1 MTETAVSVLPP
12 GAGGRVLDFRRRGT
26 PPRRKRRSVLWTL
39 AKPLAVALA
48 LVGLP
53 AGVVTWVLTAPL
65 FGLRDVQVS
74 EAAGS
79 ATHRISMESVRQALA
94 PLQGKNL
101 VRLSLAEA
109 AARVERNPW
118 IASVEMAKELPG
130 RLHVKVAERRPVAL
144 LLMDGGLVYAD
155 SDGKAIA
162 RVTTPAELDEA
173 RSAGLLVVSFVRNFA
188 HKPHKEGVGS
198 ALGVAADL
206 GRVQPTWASKL
217 SRIEVLGEEDFR
229 LHTDALPFP
238 LLVRSGQVKPKIER
252 LVELL
257 PELSRRYVRIE
268 AVDLRFARRIVVQP
282 ALSTPPPGGTGA

>member
-1 MTETAVSVLPP
+1 MTETAVSVMPP

-53 AGVVTWVLTAPL
+53 AGLVAWVLTAPL
-65 FGLRDVQVS
+65 FGLRDIEVMEVRGT
-74 EAAGS
+74 ARRV
-79 ATHRISMESVRQALA
+79 TRESVRQALA

-118 IASVEMAKELPG
+118 IESVEMAKELPG

-144 LLMDGGLVYAD
+144 LLADGGLVYAD
-155 SDGKAIA
+155 REGRAIA
-162 RVTTPAELDEA
+162 PVTTPKELVEA
-173 RSAGLLVVSFVRNFA
+173 RREKLLVVSFLQ
-188 HKPHKEGVGS
+188 KPHGEGIRA
-198 ALGVAADL
+198 ALTVAAEL
-206 GRVQPTWASKL
+206 GRAQPTWSGQL
-217 SRIEVLGEEDFR
+217 SSIEVLGEEDFR

-238 LLVRSGQVKPKIER
+238 LLVRSGQVKPKVER

>member
-1 MTETAVSVLPP
+1 MTAVSVLPP

-26 PPRRKRRSVLWTL
+26 PPRRKRKSLLWTL
-39 AKPLAVALA
+39 AKPLAIALL

-53 AGVVTWVLTAPL
+53 AGLVAWVLTAPR
-65 FGLRDVQVS
+65 FGLRDVEVIEAPGASSSRVS
-74 EAAGS
+74 GE
-79 ATHRISMESVRQALA
+79 TVREALA
-94 PLQGKNL
+94 PLRGENL

-109 AARVERNPW
+109 SARVERNPW

-130 RLHVKVAERRPVAL
+130 RLRVKVAERRPVAL
-144 LLMDGGLVYAD
+144 LLVDGGLVYAD
-155 SDGKAIA
+155 SEGRAIA
-162 RVTTPAELDEA
+162 PVVTPAELEA
-173 RSAGLLVVSFVRNFA
+173 ARREKLLVVSFSQ
-188 HKPHKEGVGS
+188 KPHGEGIS
-198 ALGVAADL
+198 AALSVAADL
-206 GRVQPTWASKL
+206 GRAQPTWAGKL

-238 LLVRSGQVKPKIER
+238 LLVRSGQVTPKVER

-282 ALSTPPPGGTGA
+282 AQSSPPPGGTGA

>member
-12 GAGGRVLDFRRRGT
+12 GAGARVLDFRRRGT

-39 AKPLAVALA
+39 AKPLAVALV

-53 AGVVTWVLTAPL
+53 AGLVTWVLTAPQ

-74 EAAGS
+74 EAAGTVARRVS
-79 ATHRISMESVRQALA
+79 RESVRQALV
-94 PLQGKNL
+94 PLQGRNL

-130 RLHVKVAERRPVAL
+130 RLHVRIAERQPVAL
-144 LLMDGGLVYAD
+144 LLMDGELVYAD
-155 SDGKAIA
+155 REGRAIA
-162 RVTTPAELDEA
+162 PVRTPKELAEA
-173 RSAGLLVVSFVRNFA
+173 RREKLLVVSFS
-188 HKPHKEGVGS
+188 HKPHGEGIRA
-198 ALGVAADL
+198 ALTVAAEL
-206 GRVQPTWASKL
+206 GRAQPTWSGQL

-238 LLVRSGQVKPKIER
+238 LLVRSGQVRPKVER

-268 AVDLRFARRIVVQP
+268 AVDLRFSRRIVVQP
-282 ALSTPPPGGTGA
+282 SPSAPPPGGTGA

>member
-1 MTETAVSVLPP
+1 MTETAVSVLQP

-26 PPRRKRRSVLWTL
+26 PPRRKRRNVLWTL
-39 AKPLAVALA
+39 AKPLAAALA

-53 AGVVTWVLTAPL
+53 AGVVVWVLTAPL
-65 FGLRDVQVS
+65 FGLQDIEVRGTARRVS
-74 EAAGS
+74 KEA
-79 ATHRISMESVRQALA
+79 VRQALA

-101 VRLSLAEA
+101 VRLSLTEA

-118 IASVEMAKELPG
+118 IDSVEMAKELPG
-130 RLHVKVAERRPVAL
+130 RLHVKVAERWPVAL
-144 LLMDGGLVYAD
+144 LLVDGGLVYAD
-155 SDGKAIA
+155 SEGKTIA
-162 RVTTPAELDEA
+162 PVTTPAELEEA

-198 ALGVAADL
+198 ALRAAADL
-206 GRVQPTWASKL
+206 GRAQPTWAAKL

>member
-1 MTETAVSVLPP
+1 MTETAVSVMPP

-53 AGVVTWVLTAPL
+53 AGLVAWVLTAPL
-65 FGLRDVQVS
+65 FGLRDIEVLEVRGTARRVS
-74 EAAGS
+74 
-79 ATHRISMESVRQALA
+79 RESVRQALA

-118 IASVEMAKELPG
+118 IESVEMAKELPG
-130 RLHVKVAERRPVAL
+130 RLHVKFAARRPVAL
-144 LLMDGGLVYAD
+144 LLADGGLVYAD
-155 SDGKAIA
+155 SEGKAIA
-162 RVTTPAELDEA
+162 PVTTPAELEEA

-198 ALGVAADL
+198 ALRAAADL
-206 GRVQPTWASKL
+206 GRAQPTWASKL

-238 LLVRSGQVKPKIER
+238 LLVRSGQVKPKVER

>member
-1 MTETAVSVLPP
+1 MTDTAVSVLPP
-12 GAGGRVLDFRRRGT
+12 GTGGRVLDFRRRGT
-26 PPRRKRRSVLWTL
+26 PLRRKKRSVLWTL

-53 AGVVTWVLTAPL
+53 AGLVAWVLTAPL

-74 EAAGS
+74 EAAGTAARRVS
-79 ATHRISMESVRQALA
+79 RESVRQALA
-94 PLQGKNL
+94 PLQGRNL

-118 IASVEMAKELPG
+118 IASVEMAKELPD

-144 LLMDGGLVYAD
+144 LLLGGGLVYAD
-155 SDGKAIA
+155 SEGKAIA
-162 RVTTPAELDEA
+162 PVTTPAELEEA
-173 RSAGLLVVSFVRNFA
+173 RSAGLLVVSFVRQ
-188 HKPHKEGVGS
+188 PHKEGVGS
-198 ALGVAADL
+198 ALRAAADL
-206 GRVQPTWASKL
+206 GRAQPTWAAKL

-238 LLVRSGQVKPKIER
+238 LLVRSGQVKPKVER

-268 AVDLRFARRIVVQP
+268 AVDLRFSRRIVVQP

>member
-12 GAGGRVLDFRRRGT
+12 GSGGRVLDFRRRGT
-26 PPRRKRRSVLWTL
+26 PPRRKRRNVLWTL
-39 AKPLAVALA
+39 AKPLAVALV

-53 AGVVTWVLTAPL
+53 AALVTWVLTAPL

-74 EAAGS
+74 GAIGNAAARRVS
-79 ATHRISMESVRQALA
+79 KESVRQALM
-94 PLQGKNL
+94 PFQGRNL

-118 IASVEMAKELPG
+118 IASVEMAKELPD

-144 LLMDGGLVYAD
+144 LLLDGGLVYAD
-155 SDGKAIA
+155 SEGKAIA
-162 RVTTPAELDEA
+162 PVTTPAELEEA
-173 RSAGLLVVSFVRNFA
+173 RSAGLLVVSFVRQ
-188 HKPHKEGVGS
+188 PHKEGVGS

-206 GRVQPTWASKL
+206 GRAQPTWAAKL

-238 LLVRSGQVKPKIER
+238 LLVRSGQVKPKVER

-268 AVDLRFARRIVVQP
+268 AVDLRFSRRIVVQP

>member
-26 PPRRKRRSVLWTL
+26 PPRRKRRNVLWTL

-53 AGVVTWVLTAPL
+53 AGIVTWVLTAPL

-74 EAAGS
+74 EAAGTN
-79 ATHRISMESVRQALA
+79 AHRVSRESVRQALA
-94 PLQGKNL
+94 PLEGKNL

-144 LLMDGGLVYAD
+144 LLADGGLVYAD

-162 RVTTPAELDEA
+162 PVTTPAELEEA

-198 ALGVAADL
+198 ALRVAADL
-206 GRVQPTWASKL
+206 GRAQPTWASKL

>member
-1 MTETAVSVLPP
+1 MTEAAVSVLPP

-26 PPRRKRRSVLWTL
+26 PPRRKRRNVLWTL

-53 AGVVTWVLTAPL
+53 AGIVTWVLTAPL
-65 FGLRDVQVS
+65 FGLSDIQVS
-74 EAAGS
+74 EAAGTI
-79 ATHRISMESVRQALA
+79 AHRISKESVHQALA
-94 PLQGKNL
+94 PLRGKNL

-109 AARVERNPW
+109 ADRVERNPW

-144 LLMDGGLVYAD
+144 LLLGGGLVYAD
-155 SDGKAIA
+155 SEGKAIA
-162 RVTTPAELDEA
+162 PVTTPAELEEA
-173 RSAGLLVVSFVRNFA
+173 RSAGLLVVSFVRQ
-188 HKPHKEGVGS
+188 PHKEGVGS
-198 ALGVAADL
+198 ALRAAADL
-206 GRVQPTWASKL
+206 GRAQPTWAAKL

-238 LLVRSGQVKPKIER
+238 LLVRSGQVKPKVER

-268 AVDLRFARRIVVQP
+268 AVDLRFSRRIVVQP